1 VLLASDGRCVVT
13 RAGWGGA
20 EGEARAGVLDA
31 PVGLYALLASAL
43 LGSAPH
49 RRYSVS
55 SASVQ
60 W

>member
-1 VLLASDGRCVVT
+1 VSLASDGRCAVT

-20 EGEARAGVLDA
+20 DGDARAGVLDA
-31 PVGLYALLASAL
+31 PVGLYALVVNAPP
-43 LGSAPH
+43 GNAPH